1 MSLVGTGD
9 APQNRE
15 RLYRSLVLA
24 LVVVLALTWG
34 AVVWLLSGKSKAEED
49 LEAAERKV
57 DAYAA
62 GPEARDAAE
71 ALLEE
76 MVSFD
81 HASIDTEYQW
91 LASFSPELRAE
102 YEDEK
107 IPSLRKVIKLTK
119 AEARGEIVETAYE
132 TSDPEHVTVLA
143 FIRQRITD
151 ARNRRGLVEEQW
163 ATLKMGRSDG
173 EWLIDD
179 IDIVS
184 VPPPS

>member
-1 MSLVGTGD
+1 MSVVVKGE
-9 APQNRE
+9 PPENRE
-15 RLYRSLVLA
+15 RLLRLLVLG

-34 AVVWLLSGKSKAEED
+34 AVVWLLSGKNKAEED

-71 ALLEE
+71 ALLEQ

-81 HASIDTEYQW
+81 HATIDTEYRW
-91 LASFSPELRAE
+91 LEKFSPELRAD
-102 YEDEK
+102 YEEK
-107 IPSLRKVIKLTK
+107 RIPSLRKVIKATRAK
-119 AEARGEIVETAYE
+119 AEGEIVQTAYE
-132 TSDPEHVTVLA
+132 TADPEHVTVLA
-143 FIRQRITD
+143 FIRQRLTD

-163 ATLKMGRSDG
+163 ATLKMAREGG

-179 IDIVS
+179 IDIVT
-184 VPPPS
+184 VPPPA